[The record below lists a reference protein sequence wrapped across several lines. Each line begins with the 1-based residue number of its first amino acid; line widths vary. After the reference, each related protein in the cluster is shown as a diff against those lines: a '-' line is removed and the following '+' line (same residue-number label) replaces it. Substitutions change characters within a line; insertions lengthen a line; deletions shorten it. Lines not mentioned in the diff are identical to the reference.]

1 MMWLLSDFCIYGLG
15 LSMVICVTLVVFMKE
30 REHVIKFQMCS
41 YLRLTLV
48 NVIESIEFSVWAGF
62 YVFSANHGCYGLVLT
77 K

>member
-48 NVIESIEFSVWAGF
+48 NVIESIEFTVWAGF
-62 YVFSANHGCYGLVLT
+62 
-77 K
+77 